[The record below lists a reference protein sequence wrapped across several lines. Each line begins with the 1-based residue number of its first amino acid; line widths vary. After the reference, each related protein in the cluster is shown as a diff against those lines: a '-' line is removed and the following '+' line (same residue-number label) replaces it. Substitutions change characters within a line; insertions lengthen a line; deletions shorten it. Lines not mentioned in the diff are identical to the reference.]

1 MCFCGR
7 VIGVKFEGEQKM
19 LLRYRYLRYVCT
31 SVIVATIATGVSQPV
46 SADTTSI
53 QNPEAAKELSFE
65 EVKQFLQQVKPM
77 PFYDEASDPEARPSH
92 LDDSE
97 EDVGTPGFTPSGR
110 ALSSGTGFGSGSES
124 ETETDFGTQNE
135 GDFFAAR
142 REQWLQTRYPWR
154 AVGKLLIAT
163 TTPNQFNSSC
173 SASVISPNNII
184 VTAAH
189 CCYSRSAPVGFFADW
204 RFIPGA
210 HDSQQPFLTYDWA
223 SARVLTAWVN
233 SGGRHNDVCVLTL
246 LPNSQGQGI
255 SSRTGWLGRSW
266 GQSQTEHVFTFGYPG
281 NVEEGQRQAV
291 CASENYRNCGSS
303 TVNATGCNK
312 TFGDSGA
319 PWIRTYRPQQSGAMN
334 FVNSVT
340 SGHDGCTGTFGL
352 SYNGARFTTA
362 NIVTLCNAEGC

>member
-1 MCFCGR
+1 
-7 VIGVKFEGEQKM
+7 M
-19 LLRYRYLRYVCT
+19 LFTYPRQSYVCT
-31 SVIVATIATGVSQPV
+31 YVIATALAVGVAQPAA
-46 SADTTSI
+46 ADTTTI
-53 QNPEAAKELSFE
+53 ENPEAAQPLSFE
-65 EVKQFLQQVKPM
+65 ETTQFLKKVKPM
-77 PFYDEASDPEARPSH
+77 PFYDEASDPDALPSH
-92 LDDSE
+92 LYAPQE
-97 EDVGTPGFTPSGR
+97 ELGPPGFAPGGLPG
-110 ALSSGTGFGSGSES
+110 ASGTNLGSTSGSGTES
-124 ETETDFGTQNE
+124 GPGTEFEAGTDFGTQDT

-142 REQWLQTRYPWR
+142 RDKWSKTRFPWQ

-210 HDSQQPFLTYDWA
+210 HNNQQPFGVFDWA
-223 SARVLTAWVN
+223 STTVLTGWIN
-233 SGGRHNDVCVLTL
+233 NGGRHRDVCLIAL
-246 LPNSQGQGI
+246 GPNAQGQGV

-266 GQSQTEHVFTFGYPG
+266 NQPQTEHVFTFGYPG
-281 NVEEGQRQAV
+281 NVEAGRRQAV
-291 CASENYRNCGSS
+291 CASENYPNCGSG

-319 PWIRTYRPQQSGAMN
+319 PWIRVYRPRQTGANN

-340 SGHDGCTGTFGL
+340 SGWDACTGTFGL
-352 SYNGARFTTA
+352 SYNGARFRDQ
-362 NIVTLCNAEGC
+362 NIVRLCNTVGC